1 MLLGK
6 VHACEVG
13 KYFVDMEG
21 NENMHISS
29 NLTSPATCC
38 LETTELAR
46 DNLLYL
52 FFFKSWTV
60 EERCHIMLNTKI
72 VKAHIA
78 LGNLK

>member
-1 MLLGK
+1 MLVGK

-52 FFFKSWTV
+52 FFF
-60 EERCHIMLNTKI
+60 
-72 VKAHIA
+72 
-78 LGNLK
+78 